1 MVILM
6 KKKEMQTMPE
16 IDLIEGFRNPLHMKG
31 LADIIKKECVSKIN
45 IMEVCGGHTHTIMKF
60 GLSQILPD
68 LIDFVHGPGCPVC
81 IMPKERIDHAIA
93 LASMPNTILAT
104 LGDMIRVPG
113 SKTSLQKLRADGKDI
128 RSLYSPLDVLKIA
141 KENPDKKVV
150 FFAIGFE
157 TTTPMSAVLIQNAIE
172 QKLTNVYFHI
182 NHVTVP
188 EAVEAIMSS
197 GDAQIDAFLGPS
209 HVSVITGYKIYE
221 PIAQKYQ
228 TPIVVAGFEPT
239 DVMESVL
246 RIVRQVN
253 KKKAFVDNEYAR
265 AVSREGNVKA
275 QNLINTYLEKR
286 SHFRWRGI
294 GDIPLSALKLKD
306 EFAYLDAEIVFKDVL
321 PTVELDDHKMC
332 ICGDILKGK
341 AKPFDCKV
349 FGKAC
354 TPSNPMGSCMVSSE
368 GACSAYFKYGKLSQ
382 KGGML

>member
-1 MVILM
+1 MSEV
-6 KKKEMQTMPE
+6 
-16 IDLIEGFRNPLHMKG
+16 DLIEGFRDPEHMKA
-31 LADIIKKECVSKIN
+31 LAALIKKECKSKIN

-60 GLSQILPD
+60 GLSQILPEF
-68 LIDFVHGPGCPVC
+68 IEFVHGPGCPVC

-113 SKTSLQKLRADGKDI
+113 SKTSLQKLRAEGKDI
-128 RSLYSPLDVLKIA
+128 RSLYSPLDVIKIA
-141 KENPDKKVV
+141 KENPDKNVV

-157 TTTPMSAVLIQNAIE
+157 TTTPMSAVLMQHAIE
-172 QKLTNVYFHI
+172 NKLTNVFFHI

-197 GDAQIDAFLGPS
+197 GDALIDAFLGPS

-221 PIAQKYQ
+221 PIAEKYH

-253 KKKAFVDNEYAR
+253 VGQSVVDNEYAR
-265 AVSREGNVKA
+265 AVSREGNLKA
-275 QNLINTYLEKR
+275 QALVNTYFEKR
-286 SHFRWRGI
+286 THFRWRGI
-294 GDIPLSALKLKD
+294 GDIPNSALKLKA
-306 EFAYLDAEIVFKDVL
+306 EYAAYDAEIVFDDVL
-321 PTVELDDHKMC
+321 PKTELNDHKMC
-332 ICGDILKGK
+332 ICGDILKGR

-354 TPSNPMGSCMVSSE
+354 TPTNPMGSCMVSSE
-368 GACSAYFKYGKLSQ
+368 GACAAYYTFGRFRETQTDRAAS
-382 KGGML
+382 

>member
-1 MVILM
+1 MSEV
-6 KKKEMQTMPE
+6 
-16 IDLIEGFRNPLHMKG
+16 DLIEGFRDPEHMKA
-31 LADIIKKECVSKIN
+31 LAALIKKECRSKIN

-60 GLSQILPD
+60 GLSQILPE
-68 LIDFVHGPGCPVC
+68 LIEFVHGPGCPVC

-113 SKTSLQKLRADGKDI
+113 SKTSLQKLRAEGKDI
-128 RSLYSPLDVLKIA
+128 RSLYSPLDVIKIA
-141 KENPDKKVV
+141 QENPDKNVV

-157 TTTPMSAVLIQNAIE
+157 TTTPMSAVLMQHAIE
-172 QKLTNVYFHI
+172 NKLTNVFFHI

-197 GDAQIDAFLGPS
+197 GDALIDAFLGPS

-221 PIAQKYQ
+221 PIAEKYH

-253 KKKAFVDNEYAR
+253 EGKSVVDNEYAR
-265 AVSREGNVKA
+265 AVSREGNLKA
-275 QNLINTYLEKR
+275 QALVNTYFEKR
-286 SHFRWRGI
+286 THFRWRGI
-294 GDIPLSALKLKD
+294 GDIPNSALKLRA
-306 EFAYLDAEIVFKDVL
+306 EYAAFDAEIVFDNVL
-321 PTVELDDHKMC
+321 PKTELNDHKLC
-332 ICGDILKGK
+332 ICGDILKGR

-354 TPSNPMGSCMVSSE
+354 TPTNPMGSCMVSSE
-368 GACSAYFKYGKLSQ
+368 GACSAYFKYGKLNL
-382 KGGML
+382 KGARA

>member
-1 MVILM
+1 
-6 KKKEMQTMPE
+6 MPKV
-16 IDLIEGFRNPLHMKG
+16 DLIEGFRDPCHMKA
-31 LADIIKKECVSKIN
+31 LAEIIAKECHKKIN

-60 GLSQILPD
+60 GLMQILPKN
-68 LIDFVHGPGCPVC
+68 IEFVHGPGCPVC

-113 SKTSLQKLRADGKDI
+113 SKTSLQKLRAEGKDI

-141 KENPDKKVV
+141 KENPDKNVV

-157 TTTPMSAVLIQNAIE
+157 TTTPMTAVLIKDAVEHKIKN
-172 QKLTNVYFHI
+172 LFFHI

-188 EAVEAIMSS
+188 EPIDVIMQG
-197 GDAQIDAFLGPS
+197 GDAHIDAFLGPS

-221 PIAQKYQ
+221 PLAQKYK
-228 TPIVVAGFEPT
+228 TPIVVSGFEPT

-246 RIVRQVN
+246 KIVRQINEGRSEVE
-253 KKKAFVDNEYAR
+253 NEYKR
-265 AVSREGNVKA
+265 AVTQDGNVKA
-275 QNLINTYLEKR
+275 QELISTYMEQR

-294 GDIPLSALKLKD
+294 GDIPKSALKIKD
-306 EFAYLDAEIVFKDVL
+306 EYGFLDAEIVFKDFL
-321 PTVELDDHKMC
+321 PTQEIDDHKMC

-354 TPSNPMGSCMVSSE
+354 TPTNPMGSCMVSSE
-368 GACSAYFKYGKLSQ
+368 GACSAYYKYGSLLE
-382 KGGML
+382 KGAKA

>member
-1 MVILM
+1 MSEV
-6 KKKEMQTMPE
+6 
-16 IDLIEGFRNPLHMKG
+16 DLIEGFRDPEHMKA
-31 LADIIKKECVSKIN
+31 LAALIKKECKSKIN

-60 GLSQILPD
+60 GLSQILPE
-68 LIDFVHGPGCPVC
+68 LIEFVHGPGCPVC

-113 SKTSLQKLRADGKDI
+113 SQTSLQKLRAEGKDI
-128 RSLYSPLDVLKIA
+128 RSLYSPLDVIKIA
-141 KENPDKKVV
+141 QENPDKNVV

-157 TTTPMSAVLIQNAIE
+157 TTTPMSAVLMQHAIE
-172 QKLTNVYFHI
+172 NKLTNVFFHI

-197 GDAQIDAFLGPS
+197 GDALIDAFLGPS

-221 PIAQKYQ
+221 PIAEKYH

-253 KKKAFVDNEYAR
+253 KGQSVVDNEYAR
-265 AVSREGNVKA
+265 AVSREGNLKA
-275 QNLINTYLEKR
+275 QALVNTYFEKR

-294 GDIPLSALKLKD
+294 GDIPNSALKLKA
-306 EFAYLDAEIVFKDVL
+306 EYAAYDAEIVFDEVL
-321 PTVELDDHKMC
+321 PKTELNDHKMC
-332 ICGDILKGK
+332 ICGDILKGR

-349 FGKAC
+349 FGHAC
-354 TPSNPMGSCMVSSE
+354 TPTNPMGSCMVSSE
-368 GACSAYFKYGKLSQ
+368 GACSAYFKYGKLNL
-382 KGGML
+382 KGARA

>member
-1 MVILM
+1 MSEV
-6 KKKEMQTMPE
+6 
-16 IDLIEGFRNPLHMKG
+16 DLIEGFRDPEHMKA
-31 LADIIKKECVSKIN
+31 LASLIKKECKSKIN

-60 GLSQILPD
+60 GLSQILPEF
-68 LIDFVHGPGCPVC
+68 IEFVHGPGCPVC

-113 SKTSLQKLRADGKDI
+113 SKTSLQKLRAEGKDI
-128 RSLYSPLDVLKIA
+128 RSLYSPLDVIKIA
-141 KENPDKKVV
+141 QENPDKNVV

-157 TTTPMSAVLIQNAIE
+157 TTTPMSAVLVQQAIE
-172 QKLTNVYFHI
+172 KKLTNLFFHI

-188 EAVEAIMSS
+188 EAVDAIMSG
-197 GDAQIDAFLGPS
+197 GDAKIDAFLGPS

-221 PIAQKYQ
+221 PIAKTYH
-228 TPIVVAGFEPT
+228 TPVVVSGFEPT

-246 RIVRQVN
+246 RVVRQVN
-253 KKKAFVDNEYAR
+253 ESKSVVENEYAR
-265 AVSREGNVKA
+265 AVSREGNLKA
-275 QNLINTYLEKR
+275 QALVNTYFEKR

-294 GDIPLSALKLKD
+294 GDIPNSALKLKA
-306 EFAYLDAEIVFKDVL
+306 EYAAYDAEIVFDEVL
-321 PTVELDDHKMC
+321 PKTELNDHKMC
-332 ICGDILKGK
+332 ICGDILKGR

-368 GACSAYFKYGKLSQ
+368 GACSAYFKYGKLNL
-382 KGGML
+382 KGARA

>member
-1 MVILM
+1 MSEV
-6 KKKEMQTMPE
+6 
-16 IDLIEGFRNPLHMKG
+16 DLIEGFRDPEHMKA
-31 LADIIKKECVSKIN
+31 LAALIKKECHSKIN

-60 GLSQILPD
+60 GLSQILPE
-68 LIDFVHGPGCPVC
+68 LIEFVHGPGCPVC

-113 SKTSLQKLRADGKDI
+113 SKTSLQKLRAEGKDI
-128 RSLYSPLDVLKIA
+128 RSLYSPLDVIKIA
-141 KENPDKKVV
+141 KENPDKNVV

-157 TTTPMSAVLIQNAIE
+157 TTTPMSAVLMQQAIE
-172 QKLTNVYFHI
+172 NKLTNVFFHI

-188 EAVEAIMSS
+188 EAVDAIMSG
-197 GDAQIDAFLGPS
+197 GDAKIDAFLGPS

-221 PIAQKYQ
+221 PIAEAYH
-228 TPIVVAGFEPT
+228 TPVVVSGFEPT

-246 RIVRQVN
+246 RVVRQVN
-253 KKKAFVDNEYAR
+253 EGKSFVDNEYAR
-265 AVSREGNVKA
+265 AVSREGNLKA
-275 QNLINTYLEKR
+275 QALVNTYFEKR

-294 GDIPLSALKLKD
+294 GDIPNSALKLKA
-306 EFAYLDAEIVFKDVL
+306 EYAAFDAEIVFDEVL
-321 PTVELDDHKMC
+321 PKTELNDHKMC
-332 ICGDILKGK
+332 ICGDILKGR

-368 GACSAYFKYGKLSQ
+368 GACSAYFKYGKLNL
-382 KGGML
+382 KGARA

>member
-1 MVILM
+1 MSEV
-6 KKKEMQTMPE
+6 
-16 IDLIEGFRNPLHMKG
+16 DLIEGFRDPEHMKG
-31 LADIIKKECVSKIN
+31 LAALIKKECKSKIN

-60 GLSQILPD
+60 GLSQILPEF
-68 LIDFVHGPGCPVC
+68 IEFVHGPGCPVC

-113 SKTSLQKLRADGKDI
+113 SKTSLQKLRAEGKDI
-128 RSLYSPLDVLKIA
+128 RSLYSPLDVIKIA
-141 KENPDKKVV
+141 KENPDKNVV

-157 TTTPMSAVLIQNAIE
+157 TTTPMSAVLMQHAIE
-172 QKLTNVYFHI
+172 NKLTNVFFHI

-188 EAVEAIMSS
+188 EAVDAIMSS
-197 GDAQIDAFLGPS
+197 GDALIDAFLGPS

-221 PIAQKYQ
+221 PIAEKYH

-253 KKKAFVDNEYAR
+253 EGQSFVDNEYAR
-265 AVSREGNVKA
+265 AVSREGNLKA
-275 QNLINTYLEKR
+275 QELVNTYFEKR
-286 SHFRWRGI
+286 THFRWRGI
-294 GDIPLSALKLKD
+294 GDIPNSALKLKA
-306 EFAYLDAEIVFKDVL
+306 EYAAYDAEIVFDDVL
-321 PTVELDDHKMC
+321 PKTELNDHKMC
-332 ICGDILKGK
+332 ICGDILKGR

-368 GACSAYFKYGKLSQ
+368 GACSAYFKYGKLNL
-382 KGGML
+382 KGARA

>member
-1 MVILM
+1 MTEV
-6 KKKEMQTMPE
+6 
-16 IDLIEGFRNPLHMKG
+16 DLIEGFRDPEHMKA
-31 LADIIKKECVSKIN
+31 LAALIKKECKSKIN

-68 LIDFVHGPGCPVC
+68 LIEFVHGPGCPVC

-113 SKTSLQKLRADGKDI
+113 SKTSLQKLRAEGKDI
-128 RSLYSPLDVLKIA
+128 RSLYSPMDVIKIA
-141 KENPDKKVV
+141 QENPDKNVV

-157 TTTPMSAVLIQNAIE
+157 TTTPMSAVLVQQAIALGL
-172 QKLTNVYFHI
+172 KNVFFHI

-188 EAVEAIMSS
+188 EAVDAIMSG
-197 GDAQIDAFLGPS
+197 GDAKIDAFLGPS

-221 PIAQKYQ
+221 PIAEKYH
-228 TPIVVAGFEPT
+228 TPVVVSGFEPT

-246 RIVRQVN
+246 RIVRQINEGKSV
-253 KKKAFVDNEYAR
+253 VDNEYAR
-265 AVSREGNVKA
+265 AVSREGNLKA
-275 QNLINTYLEKR
+275 QELVNTYFKKR
-286 SHFRWRGI
+286 EHFRWRGI
-294 GDIPLSALKLKD
+294 GDIPKSTLKLRAQYA
-306 EFAYLDAEIVFKDVL
+306 AYDAEIVFDDVL
-321 PTVELDDHKMC
+321 PKEELNDHKMC

-354 TPSNPMGSCMVSSE
+354 TPTNPMGSCMVSSE
-368 GACSAYFKYGKLSQ
+368 GACAAYFKYGKLSL
-382 KGGML
+382 KGATA